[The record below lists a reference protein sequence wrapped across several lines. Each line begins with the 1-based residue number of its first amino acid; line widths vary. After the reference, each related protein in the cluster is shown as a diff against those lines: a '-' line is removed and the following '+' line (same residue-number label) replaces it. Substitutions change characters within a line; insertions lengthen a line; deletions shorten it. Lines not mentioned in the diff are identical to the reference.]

1 MNAQQ
6 PPGLPPF
13 DPMEITWIAI
23 VKARWKILAATGLGA
38 ALGLVA
44 GLARPNL
51 YTSVGKFRVDAG
63 QLASVMDT
71 SLSGGGAGSTPQGLR
86 ATREEVVDELEILY
100 SPDIIGAVAET
111 VGTEAILRP
120 ADPSAFD
127 NQWTPEH
134 IRLLHRFQGWVLSSL
149 GGPSQGSDWERK
161 ERAQLALFERTFVN
175 SIRGSNVIIVSHT
188 SPHPDVAQ
196 LVVREYMKAGEAQ
209 HVEVFAQDPR
219 EREEL
224 RELGS
229 VLRERLR
236 IQEEGFRDHKLECG
250 FQDLEQSTSSLT
262 SRITQLQSE
271 LRHAEAELAE
281 LDASYGAAQ
290 KMVRDEPAYIQ
301 QSEQSLVDNPD
312 WVAAND
318 VYINLQRAVTEMEMA
333 AVGPGA
339 RNPDDPAYRGEL
351 ADLMT
356 RRGLAKAQRD
366 AMDPKVLGP
375 ETMRRQPNP
384 AFANAQRTVA
394 DYPGRKAAAEA
405 RLLGA
410 RTQGEKAIMDL
421 DAAHRCAGT
430 HESFSGLIT
439 GLKDEIVKNDGEYAV
454 AVRRTQNE
462 ARGKTN
468 LRRISEASLPLE
480 KDGPRRSKSILIG
493 LFLGLF
499 GAAGLAVLLE
509 VLNRRL
515 RRPVEVERLLG
526 VRVLAAMPEC
536 KGWAKRGR
544 VERSVIPRE
553 VKPSD
558 EGAAEDEKPK
568 AEVSA

>member
-1 MNAQQ
+1 
-6 PPGLPPF
+6 
-13 DPMEITWIAI
+13 
-23 VKARWKILAATGLGA
+23 
-38 ALGLVA
+38 
-44 GLARPNL
+44 
-51 YTSVGKFRVDAG
+51 
-63 QLASVMDT
+63 
-71 SLSGGGAGSTPQGLR
+71 
-86 ATREEVVDELEILY
+86 
-100 SPDIIGAVAET
+100 
-111 VGTEAILRP
+111 
-120 ADPSAFD
+120 
-127 NQWTPEH
+127 
-134 IRLLHRFQGWVLSSL
+134 
-149 GGPSQGSDWERK
+149 
-161 ERAQLALFERTFVN
+161 
-175 SIRGSNVIIVSHT
+175 
-188 SPHPDVAQ
+188 
-196 LVVREYMKAGEAQ
+196 
-209 HVEVFAQDPR
+209 
-219 EREEL
+219 
-224 RELGS
+224 
-229 VLRERLR
+229 
-236 IQEEGFRDHKLECG
+236 
-250 FQDLEQSTSSLT
+250 
-262 SRITQLQSE
+262 
-271 LRHAEAELAE
+271 
-281 LDASYGAAQ
+281 
-290 KMVRDEPAYIQ
+290 
-301 QSEQSLVDNPD
+301 
-312 WVAAND
+312 
-318 VYINLQRAVTEMEMA
+318 
-333 AVGPGA
+333 
-339 RNPDDPAYRGEL
+339 
-351 ADLMT
+351 
-356 RRGLAKAQRD
+356 
-366 AMDPKVLGP
+366 
-375 ETMRRQPNP
+375 
-384 AFANAQRTVA
+384 VA

-421 DAAHRCAGT
+421 AAAHRCAGT

-553 VKPSD
+553 VKPPD